1 MKKVCVV
8 LFAIYLGSTLFGC
21 AASQKR
27 DPWTATD
34 HTLYT
39 TALALHGA
47 DWLHTQVG
55 LGKYGLEEKNVI
67 LGKNPDK
74 GTVNMYFAST
84 AVGLSALTW
93 YAPKKGR
100 RIILIGWNVLELI
113 SVLHNQTIGVQISF
127 N

>member
-1 MKKVCVV
+1 MKKVFVV
-8 LFAIYLGSTLFGC
+8 LFAMYLCTTLLGC
-21 AASQKR
+21 AASHKR
-27 DPWTATD
+27 DPWTVMD
-34 HTLYT
+34 HSLYS

-67 LGKNPDK
+67 LGKNPSK
-74 GTVNMYFAST
+74 GTVNMYFATT

-93 YAPKKGR
+93 YAPKRIR
-100 RIILIGWNVLELI
+100 RITLIGWNIMELI